1 MEHTIYL
8 AAKAFIEEVN
18 PRARK
23 TKHKTMTKN
32 SESTAFDDDDDG
44 DADDE
49 EDWLADW
56 IELEEIPDE
65 QEVDEV
71 ADFTA
76 GDILGKTLALIN
88 QV

>member
-8 AAKAFIEEVN
+8 AAKAFIEKVN
-18 PRARK
+18 PRSPK
-23 TKHKTMTKN
+23 TKNKMKTKKV
-32 SESTAFDDDDDG
+32 EDDNDNEDT

-49 EDWLADW
+49 EEWLVDW
-56 IELEEIPDE
+56 IELEETPDE

-76 GDILGKTLALIN
+76 GNIPGKMFALVN